1 MENSR
6 RGLAELLAPSP
17 IQSAPLLEII
27 TLEEFDC
34 GVKDRH
40 GPEAVSAQHS
50 AEIQADFQAAV
61 DFILRGDVDGGTDG
75 KGARSTAEEAAGR
88 LEEEAGLVIR
98 QGRDAL
104 DESGD
109 VVMSD
114 RNTEE
119 TYTEDTL
126 LMPPSSERWTRGGCL
141 GLNRISDFLDLQMA
155 KISKS
160 RAHRRQDLG
169 GTSNRSSRV
178 GNTITN
184 PAAEGLIGRL
194 GPPIVY
200 MLRSSF
206 SGEIKVEGGGPWG
219 PAERAGG
226 RAEGEAEGGGVG
238 SSRGRGIADAAVALR
253 SIWAEEDMEGVEIEG
268 IEWAGAGGGAGGE
281 AGGGGG
287 GGGGVGWEGL
297 LLESLGRAGAAAAG
311 GGSGRGAAGGRSR
324 GRGRAREDLGGGLIL
339 ESLSSF
345 SSARANVCVYSGRWQ
360 YEATLGSSGIQQIGW
375 ATLAC
380 PFTAE
385 EGVGTRPTR
394 MLLMGRE
401 CGSGVGGPRSMG
413 SRGRLMILPPSLP
426 FQTCPLGPDDEVLL
440 AKLLCERLGPLLL
453 AGGARMEVQRQMG
466 RRAGDGKVGGGVGEG
481 VGSVRGGYAVWTSL
495 LPLLFQL
502 APREGLVTGSAAV
515 TVPNLAGAGK
525 EAVSGSGKPPEVWQE
540 GRDPYPYLSLAS
552 HLAKRNELLSAWWAA
567 DGFSSNLEAF
577 LTRRVATRV
586 DLQRLFPSLWW
597 AGCKEDDCSEA
608 ALEESKKALV
618 KAMSG
623 GWWDVDPGN
632 SRRQRELGRG
642 SQGVGGS
649 GGVGG
654 LGAGVERGERGEGLG
669 EARGEGSGREGEA
682 EGMDVDLHVGETERE
697 HTRGGEAERRAWAE
711 EEEEEEREE
720 GEGEEE
726 EDESEEVSMLP
737 WARAPSGATR
747 SKWRERQEVSSALG
761 SSSSSSSADTA
772 DTNAA
777 IPAGG
782 YLQRHGRWKFPV
794 AFFLHPDLHY
804 FDLPRLG
811 GLFSHVAKTF
821 PLSAL
826 QDFASVA
833 WSDDDVD
840 DDHWAAGEEGEGEAG
855 GGTEERRREERGT
868 GGGGTGEGGG
878 AGGGRRAEGVQE
890 REMGGGRSE
899 GDGEREGE
907 ERVEEK
913 AERGKGEEDEREVLL
928 LDMAVLLSHLRG
940 AGAFKQA
947 ALQQQG
953 MVQAVA
959 QLEDADRQI
968 AAAMGGRTE
977 GAAAMGGRTEGAG
990 TDGEAGTVAATGSG
1004 SVAGAGAGTG
1014 AGAGARAGGG
1024 GAGAGAA
1031 AGVRRVA
1038 GEEEGAVVGAAGTGA
1053 AVGAEAPAVTAT
1065 VGLVGAPGGGTA
1077 AAEARGGTSGGGTSR
1092 VGVGGSVRAQQL
1104 REARQ
1109 VFREDV
1115 DESVR
1120 LAVWWRVVL
1129 GGATWKQRALVG
1141 VSRRVGSLLLAAS
1154 KRGHIFAYEPE
1165 VYLEAMRSFLL
1176 TRFSD
1181 ARIPNPDTRDQLLQ
1195 TLSVLL
1201 QLPPFSVALETNKA
1215 ACTCFMPS
1223 LLNAFDQRFWIPV
1236 SQVFPQVSLPLR
1248 RVLSPSFPS
1257 LSLSSSS
1264 STPSLFAPL
1273 FQHSLHQLYLHH
1285 PSLFSPFF
1293 NRLFNTLNW
1302 TLTEFLVALKEVQ
1315 DLQQQE
1321 EQRWRRNR
1329 RQQQQQQQQQQAW
1342 ELQQR
1347 KCSVMFDLTCNLARL
1362 LEVLCEA
1369 SPEVFLS
1376 LKGGGGQ
1383 EKGEKALEGGE
1394 AGGAAAAAEEEEREE
1409 KEEVKER
1416 CKEFQEEKR
1425 GAGPGVLQDHVSPSD
1440 QSSRPMVLAPLVGI
1454 IGGLFSHAQRA
1465 NGSAPAG
1472 MVRSV
1477 LQADPSLDCLAGL
1490 EYLLGLDWVSEKE
1503 GSAEGERD

>member
-1 MENSR
+1 M
-6 RGLAELLAPSP
+6 
-17 IQSAPLLEII
+17 
-27 TLEEFDC
+27 
-34 GVKDRH
+34 
-40 GPEAVSAQHS
+40 
-50 AEIQADFQAAV
+50 
-61 DFILRGDVDGGTDG
+61 
-75 KGARSTAEEAAGR
+75 
-88 LEEEAGLVIR
+88 
-98 QGRDAL
+98 
-104 DESGD
+104 
-109 VVMSD
+109 
-114 RNTEE
+114 
-119 TYTEDTL
+119 
-126 LMPPSSERWTRGGCL
+126 
-141 GLNRISDFLDLQMA
+141 
-155 KISKS
+155 
-160 RAHRRQDLG
+160 
-169 GTSNRSSRV
+169 
-178 GNTITN
+178 
-184 PAAEGLIGRL
+184 
-194 GPPIVY
+194 
-200 MLRSSF
+200 
-206 SGEIKVEGGGPWG
+206 
-219 PAERAGG
+219 
-226 RAEGEAEGGGVG
+226 
-238 SSRGRGIADAAVALR
+238 
-253 SIWAEEDMEGVEIEG
+253 
-268 IEWAGAGGGAGGE
+268 GAGGKGGGE
-281 AGGGGG
+281 GGGGG
-287 GGGGVGWEGL
+287 GGWGCGEQPRAGYCRCCCGAAEHMGRRRTWRGLKSRGSSGQAQGGRQGGKRAEGEVEAGGVGWEGL

-401 CGSGVGGPRSMG
+401 CGSGVGWSAQYGQPWAAHDVRKPLLLPVVAGGAGAGGPPASASGGRSSG
-413 SRGRLMILPPSLP
+413 AGGAAAGAAGRAAGGTAVGKVTFYRNGECLAFTGVKALQRGLGLFPSHLNLHGERCQLNFGARPFRYPVTSLPPSLP

-466 RRAGDGKVGGGVGEG
+466 RRAGDGKVGGGVERVWGQCE
-481 VGSVRGGYAVWTSL
+481 GGYA
-495 LPLLFQL
+495 
-502 APREGLVTGSAAV
+502 
-515 TVPNLAGAGK
+515 
-525 EAVSGSGKPPEVWQE
+525 
-540 GRDPYPYLSLAS
+540 
-552 HLAKRNELLSAWWAA
+552 
-567 DGFSSNLEAF
+567 
-577 LTRRVATRV
+577 
-586 DLQRLFPSLWW
+586 
-597 AGCKEDDCSEA
+597 
-608 ALEESKKALV
+608 
-618 KAMSG
+618 

-968 AAAMGGRTE
+968 AAAMGG
-977 GAAAMGGRTEGAG
+977 AHGG
-990 TDGEAGTVAATGSG
+990 SCCH
-1004 SVAGAGAGTG
+1004 
-1014 AGAGARAGGG
+1014 G
-1024 GAGAGAA
+1024 GAHGGSWDRRR
-1031 AGVRRVA
+1031 GRHRVRRVA

-1165 VYLEAMRSFLL
+1165 VYLEAMLLLPASKRGHIFAYVPEGFWKPGGLLSEALTKAIGRNTRRAKSGDLGRIYPYLLPWSGDGASFDSFLFIPPSASATLTPSLPPFPPPLFPHPFSPMPPCPPCRRVPHVAVSPMSPCPPCRRVPHVAVSPMPPCPPCRRVPHRSFLL

-1236 SQVFPQVSLPLR
+1236 S
-1248 RVLSPSFPS
+1248 
-1257 LSLSSSS
+1257 
-1264 STPSLFAPL
+1264 
-1273 FQHSLHQLYLHH
+1273 QLYLHH

-1425 GAGPGVLQDHVSPSD
+1425 GAGPGFVQGHASPSDRSSCPMDHVSPSD